1 MGLDLKL
8 WKVYLKMLGFI
19 SHCFMS
25 YSEDKDDKDS
35 GPTEVFFFPTSMM
48 GAAMEDVDAPESALK
63 LPSPSSPHREITVQT
78 SSCGSLASST
88 NSEDTEHYSADE
100 EFCIIDDPGLGIAV
114 CVNQFDSYFSG
125 LDPVLYVPINRKQIK
140 LMVF

>member
-1 MGLDLKL
+1 MSAFGNLSPFVIICIDIVFKGFFFFFS
-8 WKVYLKMLGFI
+8 KKKKKMFV
-19 SHCFMS
+19 F
-25 YSEDKDDKDS
+25 YSEGKDDTDS

-88 NSEDTEHYSADE
+88 NSENTEHYSADE
-100 EFCIIDDPGLGIAV
+100 EFCIIDDPGLGIVV
-114 CVNQFDSYFSG
+114 CSDSTFHYHIQGSR
-125 LDPVLYVPINRKQIK
+125 I
-140 LMVF
+140 